1 MTAALQ
7 SIGPILILGAGRMGG
22 ALIEGWSR
30 VGVLDPKTLL
40 IVEPHPAEAIAALGA
55 RLNPP
60 PEALAEARTVLLAI
74 KPQLWKGAAAEI
86 APYLAAD
93 AVIVSIAAG
102 VRLADI
108 SAGFGGRR
116 TARIMPTT
124 AVAIGKGVASIYAPD
139 EEAHARAHALFDPVA
154 TTVDLVH
161 ESLMHAATAVSGSA
175 PAYLYAFIEALE
187 AAGAKAGLSEKASR
201 RLARATIAGASALL
215 EASGEEPAELR
226 RQVTSPGGTTQA
238 ALEVLLGPKGL
249 GPLMEEA
256 VAAASNRSKDL
267 AG

>member
-1 MTAALQ
+1 MTADLQ

-22 ALIEGWSR
+22 ALVEGWSR
-30 VGVLDPKTLL
+30 AGVLDPKTLL
-40 IVEPHPAEAIAALGA
+40 IVEPHPSDAIAALGA
-55 RLNPP
+55 RVNPP
-60 PEALAEARTVLLAI
+60 LEALAEARTVLLAV
-74 KPQLWKGAAAEI
+74 KPQLWKGVAAQI
-86 APYLAAD
+86 APHLAAD

-108 SAGFGGRR
+108 SAAFDGRR

-139 EEAHARAHALFDPVA
+139 EDAHARAHALFDPVA

-249 GPLMEEA
+249 GPLMEKA